1 MFLFIVLRNYL
12 SEEVEIL
19 EKFLC
24 KEIESYFI
32 NSNKDGDKK
41 FRFIFLEFDKDILL
55 FLIDK
60 NKRKLSESLVK
71 IVENFELFEKWISE
85 NIDKLEMIFKGLK
98 KFMIVW
104 IFLDKGKDDL

>member
-12 SEEVEIL
+12 SDEV
-19 EKFLC
+19 KC

-41 FRFIFLEFDKDILL
+41 FRFILLEFDKDILL

-60 NKRKLSESLVK
+60 NKRELSEFLLK
-71 IVENFELFEKWISE
+71 IMENFKLFEEWICK
-85 NIDKLEMIFKGLK
+85 NIDKLEMIFKGLE

-104 IFLDKGKDDL
+104 IVLEKGKDDL